1 MATRQLTS
9 SDVYNARRKG
19 KRYIASLEKLRRRQ
33 KGAERR
39 ATTNLIKDLRR
50 AVKDSYLG
58 RGATQEEM
66 AESFKRLKSLTP
78 SKTQRSDLKRAN
90 FVMEKEISRASSLI
104 PSTLG
109 DANLDRAKGMVKIFY
124 SATQRYWE
132 GREGNRN
139 ELIMKGLG
147 FDNLRDAFKYVM
159 SMNPKAIDEL
169 EKSLAEVDSTS
180 DIPFFEDYDFS
191 ETIGSPPYLNHVEM
205 V

>member
-124 SATQRYWE
+124 T
-132 GREGNRN
+132 
-139 ELIMKGLG
+139 I
-147 FDNLRDAFKYVM
+147 
-159 SMNPKAIDEL
+159 
-169 EKSLAEVDSTS
+169 ST
-180 DIPFFEDYDFS
+180 
-191 ETIGSPPYLNHVEM
+191 
-205 V
+205 